1 MTTLTIHADDYL
13 ADAIRV
19 AASNAGSS
27 INVFLKDLI
36 SSALGV
42 SGTRRTPSFM
52 NVTHRLTDG
61 GAKELLSAQAAFSQV
76 DEELWK

>member
-19 AASNAGSS
+19 AAANAGNS
-27 INVFLKDLI
+27 INVFLKNLI
-36 SSALGV
+36 GSALGV
-42 SGTRRTPSFM
+42 SGTRRTPTFM
-52 NVTHRLTDG
+52 NVTHRITESG
-61 GAKELLSAQAAFSQV
+61 EKELLSVQDSFSQI